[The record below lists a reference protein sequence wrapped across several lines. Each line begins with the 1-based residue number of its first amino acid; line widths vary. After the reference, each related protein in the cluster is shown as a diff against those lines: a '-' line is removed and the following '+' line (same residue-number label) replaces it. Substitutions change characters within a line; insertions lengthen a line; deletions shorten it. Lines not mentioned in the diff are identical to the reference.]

1 MFCMVIITD
10 QKSILTNSFLPVFD
24 IFILFNDLYLIT
36 KCHENMLT
44 KIN

>member
-1 MFCMVIITD
+1 MFCMVIIIY
-10 QKSILTNSFLPVFD
+10 QKNTLTNSFLAVFH
-24 IFILFNDLYLIT
+24 IFILFNDLYFIT